1 MCQVFGNGLAAMLPT
16 NDVIDFMRKRGV
28 IFMKQAVLTP
38 EHRPMDYFGT
48 QFCRD
53 IQERVAR
60 IS

>member
-1 MCQVFGNGLAAMLPT
+1 MLPA
-16 NDVIDFMRKRGV
+16 NDVVDFMAKRCI
-28 IFMKQAVLTP
+28 IFMNQAVFTP

>member
-1 MCQVFGNGLAAMLPT
+1 MLPA
-16 NDVIDFMRKRGV
+16 NDVVDFMMKRGI

-38 EHRPMDYFGT
+38 KHRPMDDFGT
-48 QFCRD
+48 KFCRD